1 MRHANCVRL
10 RVIRPVYEELAI
22 NDETVKYFNGKSIKN
37 SGDIY
42 ELFSYLS
49 KETKEHFIS
58 IHLDTKNR
66 IICVDLISV
75 GSLTS
80 SIVHPREVFKSVL
93 LSSAASIALVHNH
106 PSGTPEPSRDDINI
120 TKRLKEAGD
129 FLGIQVL
136 DHIIVGQGSYT
147 SLIEKGYL

>member
-1 MRHANCVRL
+1 MRHANCLRL
-10 RVIRPVYEELAI
+10 RVIRPVFEELAI
-22 NDETVKYFNGKSIKN
+22 NDEAEKYFNGKSITN

-49 KETKEHFIS
+49 RESKEHFIS

-66 IICVDLISV
+66 IICVDTISV

-93 LSSAASIALVHNH
+93 LSSAASIAIVHNH
-106 PSGTPEPSRDDINI
+106 PSGTPEPSKDDINI

-129 FLGIQVL
+129 FLGIPVI
-136 DHIIVGQGSYT
+136 DHIIIGNGCYI